1 MHDSAHE
8 PHEPLDALFRS
19 SSAALVATLTR
30 VLGPARLDLVEAVV
44 QDAFVRAMQEWR
56 PVPPANPA
64 GWLLSV
70 ARNLAIDQIRR
81 ERAFAAKEDAIA
93 HAIES
98 SASAEASRSFAEGG
112 DGPALAGELA
122 DDHLRM
128 IFVACHPANTVPSQV
143 VLALRTLCG
152 LDVPAIARALYATED
167 AIEKRLVLARR
178 RLREAEVTFDLPA
191 PGELQ
196 ERLDAV
202 LSVLYLMFNEAYCGT
217 TGPDVVHEDVAV
229 EAIRLASFL
238 AACPRTSA
246 PRVLA
251 LLALMHFHASRFA
264 ARRDA
269 EGHALALS
277 EQDRSR
283 WDPQHVA
290 AGLRC
295 LAASAE
301 GEAASRYHYEAAIAA
316 LHATSPSF
324 AETRWADIVG
334 YYDRLVGLSPSAR
347 LARAVALGFRDG
359 AERGLAEL
367 DGLDA
372 QARELSAC
380 HAARGDAYARLGRG
394 AEARAA
400 YAEARARATSEHE
413 RRHYDRRIAAV

>member
-1 MHDSAHE
+1 MTESAR
-8 PHEPLDALFRS
+8 EPLDALFRR

-30 VLGPARLDLVEAVV
+30 AFGPARLDLVEAVV
-44 QDAFVRAMQEWR
+44 QDAFVRALQEWD
-56 PVPPANPA
+56 PVPPANPS

-70 ARNLAIDQIRR
+70 ARNLAVDQIRR
-81 ERAFAAKEDAIA
+81 ERTFASKESEIV

-98 SASAEASRSFAEGG
+98 SASAAASRDFAEGG
-112 DGPALAGELA
+112 RAVSLAGEIA

-128 IFVACHPANTVPSQV
+128 IFVTCHPANTVPSQV

-152 LDVPAIARALYATED
+152 LDVPAIARALYTTQD

-178 RLREAEVTFDLPA
+178 RLREAGVTFDLP
-191 PGELQ
+191 PPDELAS
-196 ERLDAV
+196 RLDAV

-217 TGPDVVHEDVAV
+217 TGPDVVQEDVAV

-251 LLALMHFHASRFA
+251 LLALMHFHASRFP

-269 EGHALALS
+269 DGHPLALS

-283 WDPQHVA
+283 WDQRHIA

-295 LAASAE
+295 LSAAATGDSV
-301 GEAASRYHYEAAIAA
+301 SRYHCEAAIAA

-324 AETRWADIVG
+324 DDTRWPEIVA
-334 YYDRLVGLSPSAR
+334 YYDQLAALSPSAR
-347 LARAVALGFRDG
+347 LARAIAVGFRDG
-359 AERGLAEL
+359 PAAALSEL
-367 DGLDA
+367 DAIQEEAG
-372 QARELSAC
+372 ELSGY
-380 HAARGDAYARLGRG
+380 HAARGDAYDRLGRT

-400 YAEARARATSEHE
+400 YTEARARATSEHE
-413 RRHYDRRIAAV
+413 RRYYDRRLA